1 MSFIIRLA
9 FIAACGLWMRYLS
22 SVRRL
27 PVSARFA
34 VYAATGLVTL
44 SVEMFLFSPLQIA
57 WSVAALVALP
67 LASAVCSYLPAAQKR
82 VAALSI
88 NEASPWSPR
97 TIAFIVI
104 AALAAV
110 VLSIAI
116 FDGEA
121 TSFDLLLFWG
131 PKSVVFARAH
141 AIDVQF
147 LADPHNSLMHSDYP
161 PLLPFSYAWTMLG
174 KAGLNWWGV
183 IGMTPLFLILT
194 AAALHGFARYA
205 RSPRA
210 SSITALFASLY
221 AYLYI
226 VNAVGGN
233 GESAL
238 IFFEALALAALTCTR
253 ATADEHAVIASVA
266 LAGAVLTKVE
276 GAPFALLALASVF
289 LSDWPWRE
297 RVRTFLKASIG
308 PILALI
314 GWIVFSAHHH
324 LLDSYRPMA
333 SALTLNSTRAA
344 IALVAKEASFGIAYV
359 PWIVLFAL
367 VVIGRVRP
375 GLAATLCR
383 GGLHPLSAVR
393 LCPKRRS
400 GLPRRLVGNACLAD
414 SSALPSVRG
423 AGCIAPAAVI
433 ASPNSCRPRLW
444 SWRPCFMIRARVQRF
459 LDSCRCAL
467 RDRDLV
473 RAPLDPGRS

>member
-1 MSFIIRLA
+1 
-9 FIAACGLWMRYLS
+9 MRYLS

-44 SVEMFLFSPLQIA
+44 SVEMFLLSALQIA
-57 WSVAALVALP
+57 WSVSALVALP
-67 LASAVCSYLPAAQKR
+67 LAAGAVSYLPAVQRR
-82 VAALSI
+82 VRTAKF
-88 NEASPWSPR
+88 NETSPWTPR

-116 FDGEA
+116 FAGEA

-141 AIDVQF
+141 AIDVSF
-147 LADPHNSLMHSDYP
+147 LAAPHNSLMHPDYP
-161 PLLPFSYAWTMLG
+161 PLLPFAYAWTMLG
-174 KAGLNWWGV
+174 KAGLNYWGV

-194 AAALHGFARYA
+194 AATIYGFARYVN
-205 RSPRA
+205 SPSA
-210 SSITALFASLY
+210 HSITALLASLY

-253 ATADEHAVIASVA
+253 VKADEHAIVASVA

-276 GAPFALLALASVF
+276 GAPFALLTLTSVF

-297 RVRTFLKASIG
+297 RVRAFLKASIG
-308 PILALI
+308 PILALV
-314 GWIVFSAHHH
+314 GWIAFSAHHH

-333 SALTLNSTRAA
+333 SALTLSSSRAA
-344 IALVAKEASFGIAYV
+344 IALLAREASFGIGYL

-375 GLAATLCR
+375 AWPQLFVASASVLFLLFVYARNGDRDFHAGWSAMRVLLTPLLCLLFATLAASR
-383 GGLHPLSAVR
+383 P
-393 LCPKRRS
+393 
-400 GLPRRLVGNACLAD
+400 PRISEGR
-414 SSALPSVRG
+414 
-423 AGCIAPAAVI
+423 IPAA
-433 ASPNSCRPRLW
+433 
-444 SWRPCFMIRARVQRF
+444 
-459 LDSCRCAL
+459 LDSGSDVLAL
-467 RDRDLV
+467 
-473 RAPLDPGRS
+473 

>member
-9 FIAACGLWMRYLS
+9 FIVASGLWMGYLL

-44 SVEMFLFSPLQIA
+44 SVEMFLLSALQIA
-57 WSVAALVALP
+57 WSVATLVALP
-67 LASAVCSYLPAAQKR
+67 LAAAAVSYLPAVQRR
-82 VAALSI
+82 VRTAKF
-88 NEASPWSPR
+88 NETGPWTPR

-116 FDGEA
+116 FAGEA

-141 AIDVQF
+141 MIDVQF

-205 RSPRA
+205 RSPMA

-253 ATADEHAVIASVA
+253 VTADEHAVIASVA

-276 GAPFALLALASVF
+276 GAPFALLSLVSIF

-297 RVRTFLKASIG
+297 RVRTFLRASIG
-308 PILALI
+308 PALALI
-314 GWIVFSAHHH
+314 GWISFSAHHH
-324 LLDSYRPMA
+324 LLDSYRPLA

-344 IALVAKEASFGIAYV
+344 IDLVGKEASFGIAYL
-359 PWIVLFAL
+359 PWIVLVVLA
-367 VVIGRVRP
+367 VIGRVRP
-375 GLAATLCR
+375 ALPQLFVAASSVLFLLFVYARNGDRDFHAGWSAMRALLTPLLCLLFAALAASR
-383 GGLHPLSAVR
+383 PPRLSQAQ
-393 LCPKRRS
+393 
-400 GLPRRLVGNACLAD
+400 
-414 SSALPSVRG
+414 
-423 AGCIAPAAVI
+423 IPAAV
-433 ASPNSCRPRLW
+433 
-444 SWRPCFMIRARVQRF
+444 
-459 LDSCRCAL
+459 DSGPGAL
-467 RDRDLV
+467 AL
-473 RAPLDPGRS
+473 